1 MSRLMTVLF
10 QPLKLITHTVQQ
22 SISHIPSTTALVKSE
37 YPLLTAVRTKVRC
50 YFPRPNE
57 VKRVRRH
64 GWKTRM
70 STPNGRRVIMRR
82 LLKGRFVLT
91 H

>member
-1 MSRLMTVLF
+1 MLHRFISAVF
-10 QPLKLITHTVQQ
+10 QPFKQGLFLAQP
-22 SISHIPSTTALVKSE
+22 PSSNLVKPESC
-37 YPLLTAVRTKVRC
+37 LLSLVRTKVRC

-64 GWKTRM
+64 GWEKRM
-70 STPNGRRVIMRR
+70 SSQNGRRVIMRR
-82 LLKGRFVLT
+82 LLKGRHVLT